1 MGAYLLIVLAVVSR
15 VLPHPWMNFTAVG
28 GGLLYFGAKRP
39 LREMALP
46 LLALMAT
53 DYFLTVAFY
62 GYAWHTS
69 DYLVTWAWY
78 AGAIVLGRIL
88 LKRKVTAV
96 RVIAAPV
103 LAATSFFVASN
114 FAVWAGSMLYPH
126 TMAGLGVCYL
136 AGLPFY
142 GNDVLS
148 TTLVTGLAFGLPALA
163 KRLAEQRA
171 QAKLAA

>member
-53 DYFLTVAFY
+53 DYFLTVVFY

-103 LAATSFFVASN
+103 LTATSFFVASN
-114 FAVWAGSMLYPH
+114 FAVWAGSALYPH